1 MNFKILYKMLLLLT
15 IIPFFVSCSSKKV
28 PVSDLSIA
36 KMAVL
41 EATEVG
47 DDDEAKHLL
56 AKAKDELSTAQ
67 KMLKNKDYVKAQ
79 QMAQKATADARL
91 AKIKAQNAQLQT
103 TVNTLDL
110 ELKKIKKDFITIDE
124 DGQ

>member
-1 MNFKILYKMLLLLT
+1 MNLKIFYKMLLLLT
-15 IIPFFVSCSSKKV
+15 IAPFFVACSAKKA

-41 EATEVG
+41 EATQVG

-56 AKAKDELSTAQ
+56 SKAKDELASAQ
-67 KMLKNKDYVKAQ
+67 KMVKKKSYIKAQ

-91 AKIKAQNAQLQT
+91 AKIKAQNAQLQSEADR
-103 TVNTLDL
+103 LDI
-110 ELKKIKKDFITIDE
+110 ELKKIKKEFITIKE

>member
-1 MNFKILYKMLLLLT
+1 MNLKILYKMLLLLT
-15 IIPFFVSCSSKKV
+15 IVPFFVACSTKKA

-41 EATEVG
+41 EATQTG

-56 AKAKDELSTAQ
+56 SKAKDELASAQ
-67 KMLKNKDYVKAQ
+67 KMMQKKSYIKAQ

-91 AKIKAQNAQLQT
+91 AKIKAQNAQLQSEADR
-103 TVNTLDL
+103 LDI
-110 ELKKIKKDFITIDE
+110 ELKKIKKEFITIKE